1 MDYTE
6 FINYI
11 KDSFKEIMGGNS
23 RIDLKTIIKN
33 NDCELDALVIMEG
46 EGVISPTIYLNDYY
60 EEYKRGKCISDII
73 SMIYKAYKNY
83 KINSSISIDYFKDFS
98 RVKNSIVFKVVNRDS
113 NKKLLKDVP
122 YYEYLDLAVV
132 FYFIINTDEIKNATA
147 LIHNRYL
154 EMWNVR
160 KEALFAIAKRNTP
173 RLLRYEIKDIND
185 VINGFDNERNEADS
199 EFANETDG
207 IEKAEVGNNIKK
219 GKMFVL
225 TNNLKING
233 AACILYDDV
242 IRNFAAFMGNDLYII
257 PSSVHEVILISAGGA
272 DKDELNHMVRNVN
285 KDEVERYEILSDHIY
300 MYDLKKDRILIP

>member
-11 KDSFKEIMGGNS
+11 KESFKEIMGGNS

-207 IEKAEVGNNIKK
+207 IEKAEAGNNNKK

>member
-207 IEKAEVGNNIKK
+207 IEKAEAGNNNKK

>member
-11 KDSFKEIMGGNS
+11 KESFKEIMGGNS

-207 IEKAEVGNNIKK
+207 IEKAEAGNNNKK

-257 PSSVHEVILISAGGA
+257 PSSIHEVILISAGGA

>member
-207 IEKAEVGNNIKK
+207 IEKAEAGNNNKK

-257 PSSVHEVILISAGGA
+257 PSSIHEVILISAGGA

>member
-257 PSSVHEVILISAGGA
+257 PSSIHEVILISAGGA